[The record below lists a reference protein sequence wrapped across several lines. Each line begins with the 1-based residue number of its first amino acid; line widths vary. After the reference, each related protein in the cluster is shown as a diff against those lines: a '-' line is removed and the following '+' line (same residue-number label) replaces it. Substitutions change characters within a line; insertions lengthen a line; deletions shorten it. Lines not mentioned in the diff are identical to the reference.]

1 MTELSFTETD
11 PTSFPALAPHQVL
24 IAIHGKT
31 PKGVAHALKQIIAQ
45 IESDY
50 NKPCQGT
57 IIRGEASVYVV
68 TPRWEKDKN
77 GR

>member
-1 MTELSFTETD
+1 MAELSFTETD

-24 IAIHGKT
+24 IAIHSKT
-31 PKGVAHALKQIIAQ
+31 PKGVVHALKQIIAQ

-57 IIRGEASVYVV
+57 IIRGEASVYVQ
-68 TPRWEKDKN
+68 TPRWEKVK
-77 GR
+77 